1 MKGLFKILTV
11 FYVLLPLVL
20 VPYMANK
27 SGNGYY
33 LFGIAF
39 YYIGIILVAIK
50 QKIII
55 MIPVIFCFWY
65 WYTYGFSIH
74 NYVFFFLSCLLGGAL
89 LYELTVD
96 AEKFANRTLPE
107 NKEALAYDL
116 KIEEMNAKLEEFKQ
130 MHPSIKITPDIM
142 EGIRNEVF
150 FK

>member
-1 MKGLFKILTV
+1 MKRLFNTLTL
-11 FYVLLPLVL
+11 FYIIIPLVL

-27 SGNGYY
+27 SANWYY

-39 YYIGIILVAIK
+39 YYIGIILVAMK

-55 MIPVIFCFWY
+55 MIPVFFCCWY
-65 WYTYGFSIH
+65 WYTFGFSIR
-74 NYVFFFLSCLLGGAL
+74 NYVFFFISCILGGAI
-89 LYELTVD
+89 LYQLTAGV
-96 AEKFANRTLPE
+96 EKFTQRTLPE

-116 KIEEMNAKLEEFKQ
+116 KIEEMNARLEEYKQ
-130 MHPSIKITPDIM
+130 MNPATKITPEIM